1 MECKNWSVNG
11 IYILSVLSIKILSL
25 ILMIQQKVFYLIE
38 KNDAYSVLPV
48 PYLILFLTLHFP
60 FLIFLPPPPLHTYNI
75 YKQKRR

>member
-1 MECKNWSVNG
+1 
-11 IYILSVLSIKILSL
+11 
-25 ILMIQQKVFYLIE
+25 MIQQKVFYLIE